1 MYIYNYINSVV
12 RDAVVCFNFQ
22 GDRLFN
28 TIEFSFGKL
37 QLLSLAVIAKIH

>member
-22 GDRLFN
+22 GDGLFK
-28 TIEFSFGKL
+28 FSFGKL
-37 QLLSLAVIAKIH
+37 QLLSLAVVAKIH